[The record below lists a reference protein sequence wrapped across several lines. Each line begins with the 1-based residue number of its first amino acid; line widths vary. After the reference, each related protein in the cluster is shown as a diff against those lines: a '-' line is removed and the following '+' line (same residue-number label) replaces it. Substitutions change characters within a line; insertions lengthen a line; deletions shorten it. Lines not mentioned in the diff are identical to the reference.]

1 MARPPTPGIHHVS
14 AISGDPQETVD
25 FYGDALGL
33 RFVKRTVNYDDKFMY
48 HLYFGDETGS
58 PGTLATF
65 FPYQRGQV
73 GRVGKPQP
81 SAMAFAVPQ
90 NSVDYWQDRL
100 AARDAAVDDPV
111 ERFGET
117 VIPFRDGDGQPLEL
131 VASAEAGSGDRRRA
145 TADEERSPA
154 SNAAIPSEH
163 AIRGIHG
170 VTLLSASIYHTAS
183 TLEVLGFELLDQEGD
198 RVRYRVPDAAGDA
211 ATVDLLDRD
220 AEYGREGAG
229 TIHHVAV
236 RAGDR
241 SISAWRERL
250 DEAGL
255 EPTRVTD
262 RKYFESVYARE
273 PGGILFEVATDDPG
287 LTVDE
292 APAEL
297 GSSLRLPSWFE
308 RDREMIEEQLPPID
322 GPRI

>member
-14 AISGDPQETVD
+14 AISGDPQATVD
-25 FYGDALGL
+25 FYADALDL
-33 RFVKRTVNYDDKFMY
+33 RFVKKTVNFDEKFMY
-48 HLYFGDETGS
+48 HLYFGDDTGS

-81 SAMAFAVPQ
+81 SALAFVVPTG
-90 NSVDYWQDRL
+90 SVGYWRDRL
-100 AARDAAVDDPV
+100 AARGVAVDDPV

-117 VIPFRDGDGQPLEL
+117 VVPFRDGDGQPLEL
-131 VASAEAGSGDRRRA
+131 VASASPPAADGTSGDV
-145 TADEERSPA
+145 
-154 SNAAIPSEH
+154 PSEY
-163 AIRGIHG
+163 AIRGVHS
-170 VTLLSASIYHTAS
+170 VTLLSTSVYHTAS
-183 TLEVLGFELLDQEGD
+183 TLEVLGFDLLDQEGD
-198 RVRYRVPDAAGDA
+198 RVRYRVPDAAGDG

-236 RAGDR
+236 RAGEFPL
-241 SISAWRERL
+241 SAWRERL

-262 RKYFESVYARE
+262 RKYFESVYVRE
-273 PGGILFEVATDDPG
+273 PGGILFEVATDEPG

-292 APAEL
+292 TPADL
-297 GSSLRLPSWFE
+297 GSSLQLPSWFE
-308 RDREMIEEQLPPID
+308 QDRAMIEGQLPAID
-322 GPRI
+322 TPDS